1 MRYPPDHKARTRR
14 RIVNAASNTFRRE
27 GMGKAAVAKVMKRA
41 GLTHGGF
48 YAHFRGKDALAAE
61 VFAEGFQA
69 LEQLKKVVEEW
80 HEARREQPL
89 IRVYLSAWHRDHPG
103 EGCLLPSLAG
113 EIAREPKNIRRAFTQ
128 AFERYVSELGRMAFG
143 PDTPPD
149 DPRTLALV
157 SGLIGA
163 LSLARAVDDPKLS
176 DRILR
181 DCRLTFIAAFA
192 NSHPTAA
199 PK

>member
-1 MRYPPDHKARTRR
+1 MRYPPGHKKRTRR
-14 RIVNAASNTFRRE
+14 RIVRAASRTFRRE
-27 GMGKAAVAKVMKRA
+27 GMGRTAVAKVMKRA

-69 LEQLKKVVEEW
+69 LEQLRKVVDEW
-80 HEARREQPL
+80 HGAGREHPL

-103 EGCLLPSLAG
+103 EGCLLPPLAG
-113 EIAREPKNIRRAFTQ
+113 EIAREPKNIRHAFTQ
-128 AFERYVSELGRMAFG
+128 AFERYVGELGRMAFG
-143 PDTPPD
+143 PDAAPD

-157 SGLIGA
+157 AGMVGA

-181 DCRLTFIAAFA
+181 DCRRSFIAAFTTPH
-192 NSHPTAA
+192 SVQ
-199 PK
+199 K